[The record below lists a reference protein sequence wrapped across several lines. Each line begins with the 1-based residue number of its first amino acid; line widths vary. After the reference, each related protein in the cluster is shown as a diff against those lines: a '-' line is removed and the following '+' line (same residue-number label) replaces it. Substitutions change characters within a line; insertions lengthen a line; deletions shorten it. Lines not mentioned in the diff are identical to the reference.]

1 MDGKCGNI
9 IRMEETFKNMKQPDI
24 ITFTTIAK
32 AYIVNVMFKIFSF
45 LLN

>member
-9 IRMEETFKNMKQPDI
+9 NRMEETFKNMKQPDI

-32 AYIVNVMFKIFSF
+32 AYIVNVCSLFF
-45 LLN
+45 